1 MTPSEIID
9 AIIDDRSASEVSDA
23 IKDVLFNKSSERI
36 DSMRNSV
43 ASQLFGEPSEEEDE
57 DEEYDSE
64 EEYDDEEIEVE
75 PEEN

>member
-23 IKDVLFNKSSERI
+23 IKDVLFAKSSGRI
-36 DSMRNSV
+36 DDMRGTV
-43 ASQLFGEPSEEEDE
+43 ATSLFGAPDQEEE

-64 EEYDDEEIEVE
+64 EEYDEDEESQEDQE
-75 PEEN
+75 

>member
-36 DSMRNSV
+36 DTMRNSV

-57 DEEYDSE
+57 EEYDSE
-64 EEYDDEEIEVE
+64 EEYEDDYEETQEDQE
-75 PEEN
+75 

>member
-23 IKDVLFNKSSERI
+23 IKDVLFSKSSGRI
-36 DSMRNSV
+36 DDMRGTV
-43 ASQLFGEPSEEEDE
+43 ASRLFGEPDQEENE

-64 EEYDDEEIEVE
+64 EEYDDEESQEDQE
-75 PEEN
+75 

>member
-23 IKDVLFNKSSERI
+23 IKDVLFAKSSERI
-36 DSMRNSV
+36 DNMRGSV
-43 ASQLFGEPSEEEDE
+43 AASLFGEPDQE

-64 EEYDDEEIEVE
+64 EEYDEDEESQEDQE
-75 PEEN
+75 

>member
-23 IKDVLFNKSSERI
+23 IKDVLFAKSSGRI
-36 DSMRNSV
+36 DDMRGTV
-43 ASQLFGEPSEEEDE
+43 ATSLFGAPDQEE

-64 EEYDDEEIEVE
+64 EEYEEEDEE
-75 PEEN
+75 

>member
-1 MTPSEIID
+1 MTPSENID

-36 DSMRNSV
+36 DAMRNSV

-57 DEEYDSE
+57 EEYDSE
-64 EEYDDEEIEVE
+64 EEYEDDYEETQEDQE
-75 PEEN
+75 

>member
-23 IKDVLFNKSSERI
+23 IKDVLFAKSSGRI
-36 DSMRNSV
+36 DDVRGTV
-43 ASQLFGEPSEEEDE
+43 ATSLFGDPDQEDEE

-64 EEYDDEEIEVE
+64 EEYDEDQQEDQE
-75 PEEN
+75 